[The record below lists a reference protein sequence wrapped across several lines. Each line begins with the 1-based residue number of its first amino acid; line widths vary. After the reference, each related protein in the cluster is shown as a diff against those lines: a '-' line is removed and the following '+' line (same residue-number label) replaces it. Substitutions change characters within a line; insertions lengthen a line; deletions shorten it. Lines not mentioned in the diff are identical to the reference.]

1 MYDGQMLK
9 QALLPLLPLLLCGH
23 ALAQS
28 VQPIMIRVRGV
39 ELHYIEQV
47 QGEPLILLH
56 GGRGDYRYSSSTSD
70 DLSGTSWRLVKF
82 QDTEGTM
89 LVPASDRS
97 KYTIAFGAN
106 GRATVRVDCNRGSGG
121 WKYKGPNQIQ
131 FGSMSVTRAKCGPG
145 SLHDRI
151 VKDGAVVRNYV
162 IKDGHLFL
170 SLLEDAGTY
179 ELEPLARSR
188 SPVRKR

>member
-1 MYDGQMLK
+1 MGVIMKSYTILTTMLLILTLSIV
-9 QALLPLLPLLLCGH
+9 APPTTR
-23 ALAQS
+23 LAQ
-28 VQPIMIRVRGV
+28 PG
-39 ELHYIEQV
+39 
-47 QGEPLILLH
+47 
-56 GGRGDYRYSSSTSD
+56 YSSSTSD
-70 DLSGTSWRLVKF
+70 DLSGTSWQLVKF
-82 QDTEGTM
+82 QDSDGTM
-89 LVPASDRS
+89 VVGAGDRS

-151 VKDGAVVRNYV
+151 VRDGAVVRNYV

-179 ELEPLARSR
+179 ELEPLARSS
-188 SPVRKR
+188 SPIRKR

>member
-1 MYDGQMLK
+1 MKSNTIRNTML
-9 QALLPLLPLLLCGH
+9 L
-23 ALAQS
+23 
-28 VQPIMIRVRGV
+28 M
-39 ELHYIEQV
+39 
-47 QGEPLILLH
+47 LILSIVAGPVTTGL
-56 GGRGDYRYSSSTSD
+56 GQPDSSD
-70 DLSGTSWRLVKF
+70 NLSGTSWQLVKF
-82 QDTEGTM
+82 QSSDGTM
-89 LVPASDRS
+89 LVPAGDRS

-151 VKDGAVVRNYV
+151 VREGGVIRNYV

-188 SPVRKR
+188 PVRKR

>member
-1 MYDGQMLK
+1 MK
-9 QALLPLLPLLLCGH
+9 SNTIRTILLLMLTWSIVAGP
-23 ALAQS
+23 LKTSFAQ
-28 VQPIMIRVRGV
+28 PG
-39 ELHYIEQV
+39 
-47 QGEPLILLH
+47 
-56 GGRGDYRYSSSTSD
+56 YSSSTSD
-70 DLSGTSWRLVKF
+70 DLSGTSWQLVKF
-82 QDTEGTM
+82 QDGDGTIV
-89 LVPASDRS
+89 LPAGVRS

-131 FGSMSVTRAKCGPG
+131 FGSMPMTRAKCGPG

-151 VKDGAVVRNYV
+151 VRDGAVIRNYV

-179 ELEPLARSR
+179 ELEPLARPR
-188 SPVRKR
+188 SH

>member
-1 MYDGQMLK
+1 MLLTLIL
-9 QALLPLLPLLLCGH
+9 AVVAGAVTT
-23 ALAQS
+23 ALAQ
-28 VQPIMIRVRGV
+28 R
-39 ELHYIEQV
+39 
-47 QGEPLILLH
+47 
-56 GGRGDYRYSSSTSD
+56 DSSSTSNN
-70 DLSGTSWRLVKF
+70 LNGTSWQLVKF
-82 QDTEGTM
+82 QGTDDTV
-89 LVPASDRS
+89 LVPAADRS

-151 VKDGAVVRNYV
+151 VRDDAVIRNYV

-170 SLLEDAGTY
+170 SILDDDGTY
-179 ELEPLARSR
+179 ELEPPAHA
-188 SPVRKR
+188 PVRKPGN